1 MPKNYS
7 MIPVERIESAILFI
21 RGHKVLLDADL
32 ARLYGVSA
40 KRLNEAVRRNRDR
53 FPDDFIFQLTSEEFG
68 DLTRQIDASNLRSQ
82 FATSS
87 WGGRRYLPYAFTEQG
102 VAMLSSVLRSKR
114 AIQVNVEIM
123 RAFVRLR
130 RMLASNEELA
140 RKLAVLERSDLHR
153 LFDRGYVTVTPDYQ
167 FRASRKLKEDFDN
180 GEVYLKLTGTQLWLP
195 ADPVGRPNREFLDW
209 HAETVFR
216 M

>member
-1 MPKNYS
+1 M
-7 MIPVERIESAILFI
+7 
-21 RGHKVLLDADL
+21 LDTDL

-53 FPDDFIFQLTSEEFG
+53 FPDDFIFQLTREEVEE
-68 DLTRQIDASNLRSQ
+68 LTRQIDTANLRSQ

-140 RKLAVLERSDLHR
+140 RKLAALEKKYDS
-153 LFDRGYVTVTPDYQ
+153 Q
-167 FRASRKLKEDFDN
+167 FRIVFD
-180 GEVYLKLTGTQLWLP
+180 
-195 ADPVGRPNREFLDW
+195 AIRELMAPPTPKRRRIGFLVSEAAAKYG
-209 HAETVFR
+209 H
-216 M
+216 